1 MIIPISNNTITHFLK
16 FLQIIYN
23 FASQEGISIMEQWLV
38 NDNCSA
44 SGFDS
49 PYNTGNRGL
58 AEVIGIGFHGKAV
71 YADGTGF
78 LTGRIVAILIGIA
91 IISGLF

>member
-58 AEVIGIGFHGKAV
+58 AEVIGIGFMV
-71 YADGTGF
+71 RRYTPTVQDF
-78 LTGRIVAILIGIA
+78 SPV
-91 IISGLF
+91 GL